1 MRKMEEHDARIVE
14 LREELREAHG
24 KWKDEKEKV
33 PHAPRNSGGLRFTT
47 DDAPSHG
54 SSMPGVMVDVPLS
67 SRPISKG
74 GKS

>member
-1 MRKMEEHDARIVE
+1 MRKMEEHDARIAE

-47 DDAPSHG
+47 DDA
-54 SSMPGVMVDVPLS
+54 
-67 SRPISKG
+67 
-74 GKS
+74 